1 MSKFDK
7 FTLFSSSKTIF
18 TVKFLKMETIKQKQ
32 MGKLIQ
38 ISLSEIFGNEGREI
52 LEGSLVTVTHVV
64 MTPDLALARGYL
76 SIYNTPDP
84 KKILDFITINKKAIR
99 GILGK
104 KIKNKVRHI
113 PNLDFYIDDTLDE
126 VFKLE
131 QIFKE
136 IHEKE
141 NKKLE

>member
-1 MSKFDK
+1 
-7 FTLFSSSKTIF
+7 
-18 TVKFLKMETIKQKQ
+18 METIKQKQ
-32 MGKLIQ
+32 MGKLVQ
-38 ISLSEIFGNEGREI
+38 ISLSEVFGNEAREI
-52 LEGSLVTVTHVV
+52 LESALVTVTHVI
-64 MTPDLALARGYL
+64 MTPDLALARVYL
-76 SIYNTPDP
+76 SIYNTPDS
-84 KKILDFITINKKAIR
+84 KTILDYININKKAIR
-99 GILGK
+99 GILGN

-141 NKKLE
+141 RKKEE

>member
-1 MSKFDK
+1 
-7 FTLFSSSKTIF
+7 
-18 TVKFLKMETIKQKQ
+18 METIKQKQ

-38 ISLSEIFGNEGREI
+38 IS
-52 LEGSLVTVTHVV
+52 
-64 MTPDLALARGYL
+64 RGYL